1 MTTLTIAQTV
11 DKLGK
16 LHAQI
21 ATLQDEFDL
30 LKVGITESCAG
41 KLYKVSITSR
51 TTARLD
57 TKLVRKI
64 LTPAQQ
70 DVCTVET
77 TSSVFK
83 VLAR

>member
-1 MTTLTIAQTV
+1 MKTLTIEQTV

-21 ATLQDEFDL
+21 STLQEEFDE
-30 LKVGITESCAG
+30 LKSQVTESCSG

-51 TTARLD
+51 T
-57 TKLVRKI
+57 
-64 LTPAQQ
+64 PAQQ
-70 DVCTVET
+70 DACTVES

-83 VLAR
+83 VLAK

>member
-1 MTTLTIAQTV
+1 MKTPTIEQTV

-21 ATLQDEFDL
+21 STLQEEFDL
-30 LKVGITESCAG
+30 LKSEITESCSG

-70 DVCTVET
+70 DACTVES

-83 VLAR
+83 VLAK